1 MRMGNCKCF
10 FFRPSKNQPDYIKQF
25 FLLSI
30 LTATIR
36 HLRKERGTG
45 LEMRPAIVSGMVA
58 EDALISYWLVLF
70 SLLLLTVPEAF
81 ARANLA
87 QSFSRILSGE
97 FMRTYNFTMDL
108 ALTSMVSSAHWLETE

>member
-1 MRMGNCKCF
+1 MSMGNCKCF
-10 FFRPSKNQPDYIKQF
+10 FFRLSKNQPDCIKRF

-30 LTATIR
+30 LAATIR

-45 LEMRPAIVSGMVA
+45 VEMRPAIVSGMVA

-81 ARANLA
+81 ARANSA

-97 FMRTYNFTMDL
+97 FMRTDNFTKDL
-108 ALTSMVSSAHWLETE
+108 APTSMVSSAHWLETE